1 MEETRQRLE
10 LELNHAMDRIR
21 QLGGAVG
28 IEEFPGAIDDNTPL
42 EDEGHVISPNEDR
55 EMSFAIRS
63 MVVERANKLAEALDR
78 LRDGEYGLCVE
89 CREPI
94 APARLRAI
102 PEVTTCLRCQ
112 DHLERT
118 RRLGR
123 VTPGF
128 GSDEYEAEW
137 RTARGTMRRRRGPL
151 ERRMAARNHA

>member
-1 MEETRQRLE
+1 MEETRGRLE

-21 QLGGAVG
+21 QLAVG
-28 IEEFPGAIDDNTPL
+28 IEEFPGSIDDNTPL
-42 EDEGHVISPNEDR
+42 EDEGHVISANEDR
-55 EMSFAIRS
+55 EMSFGIRS
-63 MVVERANKLAEALDR
+63 MVVERANRLAEALDR

-123 VTPGF
+123 GGPGF

-137 RTARGTMRRRRGPL
+137 RTARGTRRRRRGPL

>member
-1 MEETRQRLE
+1 MEEMRQRLA
-10 LELNHAMDRIR
+10 LELNHAMERIR
-21 QLGGAVG
+21 QLGGALV
-28 IEEFPGAIDDNTPL
+28 IEEFPGAIDDDALP
-42 EDEGHVISPNEDR
+42 EDEGDVISPNEDR

-78 LRDGEYGLCVE
+78 LRHGEYGLCVE
-89 CREPI
+89 CRGPI

-123 VTPGF
+123 DGPGF
-128 GSDEYEAEW
+128 GSGECEAEW

>member
-1 MEETRQRLE
+1 MEETRGRLE
-10 LELNHAMDRIR
+10 LELRQTMDRIR
-21 QLGGAVG
+21 QLAGAVG

-42 EDEGHVISPNEDR
+42 EDEGDVISPNEDR

-102 PEVTTCLRCQ
+102 PEVTTCLPCQ
-112 DHLERT
+112 DRLERT
-118 RRLGR
+118 RRLER
-123 VTPGF
+123 VGPGF

-137 RTARGTMRRRRGPL
+137 PTARGTMRRRRGPL
-151 ERRMAARNHA
+151 ERRMAAWNRA

>member
-1 MEETRQRLE
+1 MEEMRQRLA
-10 LELNHAMDRIR
+10 LELNHAMERIR
-21 QLGGAVG
+21 QLGGALV
-28 IEEFPGAIDDNTPL
+28 IEEFPGAIDDDALP
-42 EDEGHVISPNEDR
+42 EDEGDVISPNEDR

-63 MVVERANKLAEALDR
+63 MVVERANKLVEALDR
-78 LRDGEYGLCVE
+78 LRHGEYGLCVE

-118 RRLGR
+118 RRLG
-123 VTPGF
+123 T
-128 GSDEYEAEW
+128 EW